1 MLIYC
6 DKVKRLYILRG
17 MKVER
22 TKLWEEIEVKKQKL
36 DELIDNNNTIKNTKI
51 INTSQKLDEL
61 ITKFYENP

>member
-1 MLIYC
+1 LLIYC

>member
-1 MLIYC
+1 M
-6 DKVKRLYILRG
+6 
-17 MKVER
+17 ER